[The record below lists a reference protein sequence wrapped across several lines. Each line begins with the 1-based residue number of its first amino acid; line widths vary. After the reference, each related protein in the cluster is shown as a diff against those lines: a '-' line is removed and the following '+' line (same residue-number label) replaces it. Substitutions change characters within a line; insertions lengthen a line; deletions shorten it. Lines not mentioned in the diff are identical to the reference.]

1 MEGLMATKK
10 QNRRHVVRRTRRALN
25 RTIGDVKGTRK
36 GILRTWYG
44 DGPKASS
51 FKLRE
56 KDDDNG

>member
-1 MEGLMATKK
+1 MATKK